1 MITILGATGFVGR
14 ALVKELEKSEIPYF
28 APTREENIDGKNLG
42 DVIYSIGLTA
52 DFRKRPFD
60 TVEAHVGKL
69 SEFLQKAQFDSFTYL
84 SSTRVYLDNKERKV
98 NENTLI
104 STNIQD
110 PNSIF
115 NTSKLAG
122 EALTLNCGQNKGK
135 VIRLSNI
142 YGDDF
147 TSENF
152 ITSIIKEGIGQK
164 KIVFKTT
171 LDSAKDFI
179 SLPDA
184 VHLILKI
191 ATDGKDKIYNVAS
204 GKRTTNIDIVSKIQ
218 QLRAWKID
226 VSPDA
231 EKIVFPNVDISRV
244 KKEFKFKPSSNLTK
258 DLEKLIHAFERL

>member
-14 ALVKELEKSEIPYF
+14 ALVGELKKSNIPYF
-28 APTREENIDGKNLG
+28 APAREENIIGKNLG
-42 DVIYSIGLTA
+42 SVIYCIGLTA

-104 STNIQD
+104 ATNIQD

-115 NTSKLAG
+115 NTTKLAG

-135 VIRLSNI
+135 VIRLANI

-152 ITSIIKEGIGQK
+152 ITSIIKEGLSQK

-179 SLPDA
+179 SLNDA
-184 VHLILKI
+184 VALILKI
-191 ATDGKDKIYNVAS
+191 ATTGKDKIYNVAS
-204 GKRTTNIDIVSKIQ
+204 GKRTTNADIVSKLQ
-218 QLRAWKID
+218 QLKAWKIEI
-226 VSPDA
+226 SEDA
-231 EKIVFPNVDISRV
+231 ERIVFPNVDISRV
-244 KKEFKFKPSSNLTK
+244 KKEFQFMPSSNLID
-258 DLEKLIHAFERL
+258 DLALLVKNFER

>member
-14 ALVKELEKSEIPYF
+14 ALVKDLENRQIPYF
-28 APTREENIDGKNLG
+28 APTREENFLGKNLG
-42 DVIYSIGLTA
+42 NVIYSIGLTA

-69 SEFLQKAQFDSFTYL
+69 SEFLKEAQFDSFTYL

-104 STNIQD
+104 ATNIQD

-152 ITSIIKEGIGQK
+152 ITSIIKEGLSQK

-179 SLPDA
+179 SLNDA
-184 VHLILKI
+184 VALILKI
-191 ATDGKDKIYNVAS
+191 ATTGKDKIYNVAS
-204 GKRTTNIDIVSKIQ
+204 GKRTTNADIVSKLQ
-218 QLRAWKID
+218 QLKAWKIEI
-226 VSPDA
+226 SEDA
-231 EKIVFPNVDISRV
+231 ERIVFPNVDISRV
-244 KKEFKFKPSSNLTK
+244 KKEFQFKPSSNLID
-258 DLEKLIHAFERL
+258 DLAGILANFER